1 MCYGM
6 TEIRLI
12 LMTVLPLLQFCSK
25 AFGDYAANSEVVDIL
40 NCHPFLSFLDSR
52 HFWCTD

>member
-1 MCYGM
+1 MLVVM
-6 TEIRLI
+6 TKNRLI

-40 NCHPFLSFLDSR
+40 YSDDSGIP
-52 HFWCTD
+52 